1 MDDAWA
7 ISFQPD
13 GGVTAEKVGDRKF
26 VIQRPF
32 AVSQNA
38 GWFVDND
45 DVIV

>member
-38 GWFVDND
+38 SWFVDND
-45 DVIV
+45 DAIV

>member
-7 ISFQPD
+7 ISLQPD
-13 GGVTAEKVGDRKF
+13 GGVMAEKVGDRKF
-26 VIQRPF
+26 VIQRSL
-32 AVSQNA
+32 AVSQNT